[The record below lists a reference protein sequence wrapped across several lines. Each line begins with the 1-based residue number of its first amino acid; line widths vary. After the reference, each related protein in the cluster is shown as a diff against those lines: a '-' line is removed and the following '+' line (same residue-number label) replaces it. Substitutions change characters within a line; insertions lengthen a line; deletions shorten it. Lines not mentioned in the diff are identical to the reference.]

1 MGLKYSNARSLQ
13 YPSVLIME
21 RTVQKHG
28 VINLVALLAVGVG
41 TFAVARACQ
50 SPAGLVTTLFFGLG
64 VLVSTISWFQ
74 MRLEDRERLEKLE
87 FDEMTKGVAGSST
100 LFNTGEAEVFPARR
114 SREQFEKYFIPG
126 FTILLLVLEALAC
139 WGLWRWLGSLPAEAQ
154 IKNPLGAMFIL
165 GLMTLVLFML
175 GQYSSGLARLQGQRL
190 LNPGAS
196 ALLLGSYLLAL
207 NAASVGAAYFERP
220 AVDLF
225 LARALC
231 VLLGVLAVEN
241 FLTLL
246 LEIYRPRVKG
256 RATRLLYESRLV
268 TLLSHPEGVFTTF
281 ERTLDYYFG
290 FKVAETWFYQFLR
303 RSAVALGVA
312 YFAILVLSTC
322 MVYVR
327 PGEQALLE
335 RWGRPVAGR
344 EILAPGFHAKW
355 FWPVDRVHRY
365 RTHEI
370 QTFNVGF
377 EHEEQEGEHKEPE
390 VVLWTVSHVKNEFH
404 LLVASREPVDD
415 RSTNANRAPPVNL
428 LSVGVPVQFQITNL
442 HYWAYNYADAGT
454 LLKELAT
461 REVSRYLVGVDVN
474 EIMST
479 ARFTAGEELR
489 RRIQARADELKLGA
503 KILFV
508 GLQDV
513 HPPVQVGASYEK
525 VMAAQQ
531 QHEANIRKA
540 RTYATRTNALAS
552 ADATRRRL
560 NAVAQSTNK
569 VAVAMAT
576 ESLFTNQIAAFRASP
591 EVYSQRAYLQ
601 TMSRGGSGARKFIIL
616 STNSQIL
623 QLNLEDKIRAD
634 DIINQPLP
642 APKPK

>member
-1 MGLKYSNARSLQ
+1 
-13 YPSVLIME
+13 ME

-28 VINLVALLAVGVG
+28 IINLVALLAVGVA

-50 SPAGLVTTLFFGLG
+50 SQAALVTTVFFGLG
-64 VLVSTISWFQ
+64 ALVGIVSWFQ

-87 FDEMTKGVAGSST
+87 VDELTKGGPSSST
-100 LFNTGEAEVFPARR
+100 LFNTGEAEAFPARR

-126 FTILLLVLEALAC
+126 FTILLLLLEAGAC
-139 WGLWRWLGSLPAEAQ
+139 WRLWRWMGALPAGAE
-154 IKNPLGAMFIL
+154 IKNPLVAMPIL
-165 GLMTLVLFML
+165 GLMTLVLFLL
-175 GQYSSGLARLQGQRL
+175 GQYASGLARLQGQRL

-207 NAASVGAAYFERP
+207 NVAAIAAAYFEKP
-220 AVDLF
+220 AVDLY

-241 FLTLL
+241 LVTLL

-256 RATRLLYESRLV
+256 RVTRLLYESRLV
-268 TLLSHPEGVFTTF
+268 NLLSHPEGVFTTV
-281 ERTLDYYFG
+281 ERTLDYQFG
-290 FKVAETWFYQFLR
+290 FKVSETWFYQFLR
-303 RSAVALGVA
+303 RSAVALGVF
-312 YFAILVLSTC
+312 YFGILVLSTC
-322 MVYVR
+322 LVYVR

-335 RWGRPVAGR
+335 RWGRPVAKR
-344 EILAPGFHAKW
+344 EILSPGFHAKW
-355 FWPVDRVHRY
+355 FWPVDRIHRY

-377 EHEEQEGEHKEPE
+377 EHEEEEGEAKEPE

-404 LLVASREPVDD
+404 LLVASRERVDD

-442 HYWAYNYADAGT
+442 HDWAYNYADAGT

-479 ARFTAGEELR
+479 TRFTAGDELR

-513 HPPVQVGASYEK
+513 HPPVAIGASYEK
-525 VMAAQQ
+525 VMAARQQ
-531 QHEANIRKA
+531 REANIRMA
-540 RTYATRTNALAS
+540 RAYATRTNALAS

-560 NAVAQSTNK
+560 TAAAQSTNK

-576 ESLFTNQIAAFRASP
+576 ESLFTNQLAAYRASP
-591 EVYSQRAYLQ
+591 DVYAQRAYLQ
-601 TMSRGGSGARKFIIL
+601 ALVRGASDARKFIVL
-616 STNSQIL
+616 GTNSQIL
-623 QLNLEDKIRAD
+623 RLNLEDKIRPD
-634 DIINQPLP
+634 DLLNQPVP
-642 APKPK
+642 APKP

>member
-1 MGLKYSNARSLQ
+1 
-13 YPSVLIME
+13 ME
-21 RTVQKHG
+21 RTAQKHG
-28 VINLVALLAVGVG
+28 VINLVALLAVGLG
-41 TFAVARACQ
+41 AFAVARACQ
-50 SPAGLVTTLFFGLG
+50 SQAGLVTSLFFGLG
-64 VLVSTISWFQ
+64 VLVSAVSWFQ

-87 FDEMTKGVAGSST
+87 FDEVTKGAAGSST
-100 LFNTGEAEVFPARR
+100 LFNTGEAEAFQARR
-114 SREQFEKYFIPG
+114 SREQFEKYFVPG
-126 FTILLLVLEALAC
+126 FTMLLLLLEAGAC
-139 WGLWRWLGSLPAEAQ
+139 WGLWRWLGSLPAGAE
-154 IKNPLGAMFIL
+154 IKNPLVAMPIL
-165 GLMTLVLFML
+165 GLMTLVLFLL
-175 GQYSSGLARLQGQRL
+175 GQYASGLARLQGQRL

-207 NAASVGAAYFERP
+207 NVAAIAATYFERP

-241 FLTLL
+241 LLSLL

-256 RATRLLYESRLV
+256 RAARLLYESRLV
-268 TLLSHPEGVFTTF
+268 TLLSHPEGVFTTV
-281 ERTLDYYFG
+281 ERTLDYQFG
-290 FKVAETWFYQFLR
+290 FKVSETWFYQFLR
-303 RSAVALGVA
+303 RSAVALGMA
-312 YFAILVLSTC
+312 YFAILALSTC

-335 RWGRPVAGR
+335 RWGRPVPGR
-344 EILAPGFHAKW
+344 EILSPGFHVKW

-377 EHEEQEGEHKEPE
+377 EHEEQEGEQKEPE

-404 LLVASREPVDD
+404 LLVASRERVDD
-415 RSTNANRAPPVNL
+415 RSTNASRAPPVNL

-454 LLKELAT
+454 LLKEIAT

-503 KILFV
+503 KVLFV

-513 HPPVQVGASYEK
+513 HPPVQVGAAYEK
-525 VMAAQQ
+525 VMAARQQ
-531 QHEANIRKA
+531 REANIRKA
-540 RTYATRTNALAS
+540 RAYATRTNALAS
-552 ADATRRRL
+552 SDATRRRL
-560 NAVAQSTNK
+560 NAAAQSTNK

-576 ESLFTNQIAAFRASP
+576 ESLFTNQVTAYHASP
-591 EVYSQRAYLQ
+591 DVYSQRAYLQ
-601 TMSRGGSGARKFIIL
+601 AMARGGSGARKFIVL
-616 STNSQIL
+616 GTNSQIL

-634 DIINQPLP
+634 DLLNQPLP
-642 APKPK
+642 TPKPK

>member
-1 MGLKYSNARSLQ
+1 
-13 YPSVLIME
+13 ME

-41 TFAVARACQ
+41 TLAVARACQ
-50 SPAGLVTTLFFGLG
+50 SLAGQVTTVFFGLG
-64 VLVSTISWFQ
+64 VLVSVVSWFQ

-87 FDEMTKGVAGSST
+87 FDEMTKGVASSST
-100 LFNTGEAEVFPARR
+100 LFNTSEAEAFPARR
-114 SREQFEKYFIPG
+114 SREQFEKYFVPG
-126 FTILLLVLEALAC
+126 FTILLLLLEAGAC
-139 WGLWRWLGSLPAEAQ
+139 WGLWRWLGSLPAGAE
-154 IKNPLGAMFIL
+154 IKNPLVAMPIL
-165 GLMTLVLFML
+165 GLMTLVLFLL
-175 GQYSSGLARLQGQRL
+175 GQYASGLARLQGQRL
-190 LNPGAS
+190 LNPSAS

-207 NAASVGAAYFERP
+207 NLVAIAAAYFERP

-225 LARALC
+225 LARALS

-241 FLTLL
+241 LLSLL

-256 RATRLLYESRLV
+256 RAVRLLYESRLV
-268 TLLSHPEGVFTTF
+268 TLLSHPEGVFTTV
-281 ERTLDYYFG
+281 ERTLDYQFG
-290 FKVAETWFYQFLR
+290 FKVSETWFYQFLR
-303 RSAVALGVA
+303 RSAVALALG

-322 MVYVR
+322 MVYVQ

-335 RWGRPVAGR
+335 RWGRPVSGR
-344 EILAPGFHAKW
+344 KILSPGFHAKW

-377 EHEEQEGEHKEPE
+377 EHEEAEGEGKEPE

-404 LLVASREPVDD
+404 LLVASREQVAD
-415 RSTNANRAPPVNL
+415 RSTNASRAPPVNL

-442 HYWAYNYADAGT
+442 HYWAYNFADAGT

-479 ARFTAGEELR
+479 TRFTAGEELR

-513 HPPVQVGASYEK
+513 HPPVQIGASYEK
-525 VMAAQQ
+525 VMAARQQ
-531 QHEANIRKA
+531 REANIRKA
-540 RTYATRTNALAS
+540 RAYATRTNALAS

-560 NAVAQSTNK
+560 TAAAQSTNK

-576 ESLFTNQIAAFRASP
+576 ESLFTNQLAAYHASP
-591 EVYSQRAYLQ
+591 DVYSQRAYLQ
-601 TMSRGGSGARKFIIL
+601 TLVRGGSGARKFVVL
-616 STNSQIL
+616 GTNSQIL
-623 QLNLEDKIRAD
+623 QLNLEDKIRPD
-634 DIINQPLP
+634 DLLNQPLP
-642 APKPK
+642 PPRPK